1 MVAFHQRCVKGSS
14 GFLTSHGQIIEKDPD
29 LVELVLKWCT
39 EQVKGVKLLEAWALM
54 GYCGLSSTLCKV
66 AECE

>member
-14 GFLTSHGQIIEKDPD
+14 DLLNSHGQIIEKDPD
-29 LVELVLKWCT
+29 LVEVVLKWCT
-39 EQVKGVKLLEAWALM
+39 EQVKGVKLLRAWELM